1 MTAVL
6 ALVVILNLT
15 LLAVYFVTRGTSRK
29 SGDRRES
36 VSALNIAEAGK
47 ERLYAEIRYN
57 EYQPLKGSET
67 TVYSNVAFNNGT
79 YTVSYKSN
87 AAADTLDVTSV
98 GTLANATTTIRTR
111 ISIRPDMP
119 IPTPTIRGAVS
130 ARSTVNITG
139 TIAIDGR
146 DHDPY
151 CTTTGDPGVYGV
163 STTDSISVSGNAG
176 IGGNGMDVKVH
187 KQLELNIETVAE
199 QDAAPDTMFNSPESF
214 LSISEDDLKP
224 YMSSDPTLTPPF
236 HDFIYKTC
244 DHVGPLN
251 LDSSGGVLIVH
262 NEDGDA
268 ELEITTGVF
277 KGLIIADKIPLISGN
292 TVIHGAIVA
301 LQDSLVVING
311 VGTPRICYCS
321 EIIENLVD
329 YCNNIKNWVTELSW
343 KEEKS

>member
-6 ALVVILNLT
+6 ALAVILNLT
-15 LLAVYFVTRGTSRK
+15 LLAIYFVTRGTTKK
-29 SGDRRES
+29 SGNRREA

-57 EYQPLKGSET
+57 EYQPLKESEI
-67 TVYSNVAFNNGT
+67 TVYSDVAFNNGT

-87 AAADTLDVTSV
+87 AAADTMDVTSV
-98 GTLANATTTIRTR
+98 GTLDNSQTTIRTT
-111 ISIRPDMP
+111 IAIRPDMP
-119 IPTPTIRGAVS
+119 IPVPAVRGAVS
-130 ARSTVNITG
+130 ARSTVEITG

-151 CTTTGDPGVYGV
+151 CNATGAGIYGV
-163 STTDSISVSGNAG
+163 STTDSISVAGNAG
-176 IGGNGMDVKVH
+176 IGGNGMDVKTH
-187 KQLELNIETVAE
+187 NQLLTNIETVAE
-199 QDAAPDTMFNSPESF
+199 QAATSDTMFNSPESF
-214 LSISEDDLKP
+214 LSISAADLAQYK
-224 YMSSDPTLTPPF
+224 SSESDLDCPF
-236 HDFIYKTC
+236 HGFIYKTC
-244 DHVGPLN
+244 DEVGPLN

-262 NEDGDA
+262 NATGDA

-277 KGLIIADKIPLISGN
+277 KGLIIADRIPLVSGN
-292 TVIHGAIVA
+292 TVIHGAVVA

-311 VGTPRICYCS
+311 VGSPRICYCS